1 MTSKVLLVGGL
12 FLAVLSALYVSAL
25 APLPAHA
32 SVPGFVAN
40 LLPWLVGGAGILT
53 GLLNTSRKTK
63 TTLFTLIGLV
73 VALTAILTQP
83 FNPAWLSHM
92 VFFVRVFFAHALL
105 SAAVLYFLNDGH

>member
-1 MTSKVLLVGGL
+1 MTSKALLVGGL
-12 FLAVLSALYVSAL
+12 LLAILSALYVSGL
-25 APLPAHA
+25 APVPAHA

-40 LLPWLVGGAGILT
+40 LLPWLVGGAGILA
-53 GLLNTSRKTK
+53 GLLNASRKAK
-63 TTLFTLIGLV
+63 TALFTLIGLV

-92 VFFVRVFFAHALL
+92 VFFIRVFFAHALL